1 MARTTKLT
9 AAVSKTICDA
19 IGEGISLEG
28 AAELAN
34 VSPSTAYEWF
44 QRGLGEDPR
53 GRGSSRAF
61 AEFAE
66 SLTRARAEAELRE
79 MRAIVKA
86 AAEGDWRAAA
96 WRLERRYPK
105 QYGRQ
110 QRVEHSTADGKPLKV
125 DISILSDDEL
135 AVLRAGLVK
144 LGELGDDQY
153 GRFQE
158 AFAKGLVP

>member
-1 MARTTKLT
+1 MARATKLT
-9 AAVSKTICDA
+9 ATVSKTICDA

-34 VSPSTAYEWF
+34 VSASTAYEWF
-44 QRGLGEDPR
+44 SRGLGEDPR
-53 GRGSSRAF
+53 GRGETKAF

-66 SLTRARAEAELRE
+66 RLTRARAEAELRE

-86 AAEGDWRAAA
+86 AADGDWRAAA

-110 QRVEHSTADGKPLKV
+110 QRVEHATADGKPLNV
-125 DISILSDDEL
+125 DLSILTDDEL
-135 AVLRAGLVK
+135 AILKAGLEK
-144 LGELGDDQY
+144 LGELGDDRY
-153 GRFQE
+153 SEFQF
-158 AFAKGLVP
+158 AFAKGLVT